1 MTFSK
6 FYQRKKQD
14 SDKVTDAERKMIRSY
29 AGKLGWL
36 GRTTRPDLLF
46 AQIEASSNVTRATVK
61 DLKDLSK
68 AVSKIPVNKSVMKFP
83 RLPKAFKDWSIELE
97 TDASW
102 QNLAGEGSTGGRI
115 VFLVGGGCKIPI
127 YWATNRLRRIC
138 HSSQAA
144 EIMAMNLGLNDASFI
159 VEMLAELTGVR
170 MELEMKID
178 NKNA

>member
-1 MTFSK
+1 
-6 FYQRKKQD
+6 
-14 SDKVTDAERKMIRSY
+14 
-29 AGKLGWL
+29 
-36 GRTTRPDLLF
+36 
-46 AQIEASSNVTRATVK
+46 
-61 DLKDLSK
+61 
-68 AVSKIPVNKSVMKFP
+68 MKFP

-115 VFLVGGGCKIPI
+115 VFLVGGGCKIPV

-178 NKNA
+178 NKNAKIKQAGD